1 MIRSIFKRQ
10 IDQKFKIPQCILNR
24 SRKERMTRNI
34 LNRIMNLINQD
45 VELIFNQFIIEI
57 CVLHVRV
64 LSREILNTT
73 LQIPN
78 NLFTFT
84 STNYLYTYL
93 YHIIMKYGFPE
104 MIFSSYISIIEENQ
118 DFNFNVNVSNSN
130 SNSNDFYLDLY
141 VDVHPIL
148 IPEGKQNC
156 FLLKSFDENNND
168 LFSYLDKF
176 ICDE

>member
-10 IDQKFKIPQCILNR
+10 IDQKFKIPQFLLNK
-24 SRKERMTRNI
+24 SRKERITRNI
-34 LNRIMNLINQD
+34 LNKIMNLINQD

-57 CVLHVRV
+57 CMVNSEDFKFRV
-64 LSREILNTT
+64 FSREILNTT

-93 YHIIMKYGFPE
+93 YHIINKYGFPE

-118 DFNFNVNVSNSN
+118 DLNFDVNI
-130 SNSNDFYLDLY
+130 DFSLDFSLD
-141 VDVHPIL
+141 VDTPHPIL
-148 IPEGKQNC
+148 MSERKNFC
-156 FLLKSFDENNND
+156 FLLNSFDENNNE
-168 LFSYLDKF
+168 LFLYLDKF